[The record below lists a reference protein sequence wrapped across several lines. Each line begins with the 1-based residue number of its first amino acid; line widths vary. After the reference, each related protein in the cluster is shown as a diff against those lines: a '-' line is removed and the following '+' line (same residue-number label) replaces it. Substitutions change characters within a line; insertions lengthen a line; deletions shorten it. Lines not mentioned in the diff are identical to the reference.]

1 MVNIG
6 TRLDDDTRSVLV
18 NELKTN
24 NFNDLAERV
33 MSAPDGLLCNVLSSV
48 DFWLLVK
55 LHNEGVITVG
65 QGRRR
70 LKYGLED
77 IIKG

>member
-6 TRLDDDTRSVLV
+6 TRLNDETRNQLV
-18 NELKTN
+18 NELRNN

-33 MSAPDGLLCNVLSSV
+33 SSAPDGLLCNVLSNE

-55 LHNEGVITVG
+55 LYNEGVISVG
-65 QGRRR
+65 KNRRR
-70 LKYGLED
+70 LRHGFED
-77 IIKG
+77 RL

>member
-18 NELKTN
+18 NELRSN

-33 MSAPDGLLCNVLSSV
+33 MSAPDGLLCNVLSSA

-55 LHNEGVITVG
+55 LHNEGVISVG
-65 QGRRR
+65 GTRRR
-70 LKYGLED
+70 LKYAFED
-77 IIKG
+77 RI

>member
-1 MVNIG
+1 MVNVG

-33 MSAPDGLLCNVLSSV
+33 MSAPDGLLCNVLSSA

-55 LHNEGVITVG
+55 LHNEGVISVG
-65 QGRRR
+65 KNRRR
-70 LKYGLED
+70 LRHGFED
-77 IIKG
+77 I